1 MSKMDSFFN
10 LSPLNIDI
18 DIDGTVESHKKP
30 AFAEKYLFK
39 TSDNIIQKR

>member
-18 DIDGTVESHKKP
+18 DIDGAVESHTNS
-30 AFAEKYLFK
+30 AFAENYLFE
-39 TSDNIIQKR
+39 TSDIIQKR